1 MRVLI
6 WFYWKIRLLK
16 SRYANISLGQSLN
29 NSPSV
34 IT

>member
-29 NSPSV
+29 N
-34 IT
+34 